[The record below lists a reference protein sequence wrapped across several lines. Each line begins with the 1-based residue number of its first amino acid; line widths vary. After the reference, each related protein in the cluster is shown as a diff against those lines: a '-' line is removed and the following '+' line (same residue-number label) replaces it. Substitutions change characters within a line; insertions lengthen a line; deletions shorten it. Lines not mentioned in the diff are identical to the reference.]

1 MINKVIVK
9 NFKRFKEEQFL
20 LSESVVLAGPNNAGK
35 STLLQAIVTWK
46 LGLTKWCDQRAKSSA
61 TRRTGVPITRTDFTA
76 LPLREMNLL
85 WEGRRVAGGV
95 KKESRF
101 IEIILEGNSNEG
113 DWECGLEFQYAN
125 PEMVYVRPREAKLL
139 DDKKLKDFPP
149 EQARDLSIVHI
160 PPLSGIERHEP
171 RRDRG
176 YQDLLIGQG
185 RPGEILRNL
194 LLEVSESGEGNWEAL
209 TEQVESL
216 FKIELSRPNYS
227 PGQPYIICEYTEAKN
242 NRPLDLSNAGS
253 GFLQVLLLLAFF
265 YARPATILLMD
276 EPDAHLHVILQKET
290 YDLLRKIASQRSC
303 QLLVATHSEVLLDST
318 DPTRVLAFIGER
330 PHLLS
335 HNVDKDA
342 LREALKRLTTTDLI
356 LGRDIGSVLYVE
368 GESDEKILSEWTR
381 ILQHKQA
388 GIFFQRPYV
397 HWLGGRSIKEAKDHY
412 FALRAAFPQ
421 IRGVCLLDG
430 DNRDEPDSEMTR
442 AGLRVLRWKRYEIEN
457 YLLVPGAIKRYVAT
471 LPLFESKVDKEFWKQ
486 VPSGTDLFS
495 DHVSL
500 VRIKGSDEFLVPLL
514 AEVGKPTPK
523 KDLYLIAATMK
534 AEEIHPEVMEKLD
547 EISRS
552 FCT

>member
-1 MINKVIVK
+1 MINKVILK
-9 NFKRFKEEQFL
+9 NFKRFKEEEFF
-20 LSESVVLAGPNNAGK
+20 LSESVVFAGPNNAGK
-35 STLLQAIVTWK
+35 STLLQAIATWK

-85 WEGRRVAGGV
+85 WEGRRVAGGG

-101 IEIILEGNSNEG
+101 IEIILNGNSGNEE
-113 DWECGLEFQYAN
+113 WECGLEFQYAN
-125 PEMVYVRPREAKLL
+125 PEMIYVRPREAKKL

-149 EQARDLSIVHI
+149 DRARDLSIVHI
-160 PPLSGIERHEP
+160 PPLSGIERDEP

-176 YQDLLIGQG
+176 FQDLLIGQG
-185 RPGEILRNL
+185 RPGEILRNM
-194 LLEVSESGEGNWEAL
+194 LLEVWETGKEHWQAL
-209 TEQVESL
+209 EQQVESL
-216 FKIELSRPNYS
+216 FKIKLSPPNYS
-227 PGQPYIICEYTEAKN
+227 PGQPFIVCEYSEG
-242 NRPLDLSNAGS
+242 NRNKPLDLSNAGS

-290 YDLLRKIASQRSC
+290 YDLLRKIASQRNC
-303 QLLVATHSEVLLDST
+303 QLLIATHSEVLLDST
-318 DPTRVLAFIGER
+318 DPSRVLAFIGER

-335 HNVDKDA
+335 HDVEKDA

-368 GESDEKILSEWTR
+368 GESDEKILSEWAR

-388 GIFFQRPYV
+388 NLFFERPYV

-412 FALRAAFPQ
+412 FALRAAFPR

-430 DNRDEPDSEMTR
+430 DNRDEPDSDTTK
-442 AGLRVLRWKRYEIEN
+442 AGLQVLRWRRYEIEN
-457 YLLVPGAIKRYVAT
+457 YLLIPAAIKRYVSA
-471 LPLFESKVDKEFWKQ
+471 LPLFESKVDKEFGKQ
-486 VPSGTDLFS
+486 VPTGTDIFS

-500 VRIKGSDEFLVPLL
+500 VRVKGSDEFLVPLL
-514 AEVGKPTPK
+514 ERVGKPTPK
-523 KDLYLIAATMK
+523 KDLYLIAAVML
-534 AEEIHPEVMEKLD
+534 AEEIHPEVKEKLD
-547 EISRS
+547 EISS
-552 FCT
+552 AIYG